1 MSMPMEDLSKAK
13 REIASGTESN
23 ETNMAKISETAY
35 FYLSQQI
42 NDLRDRTDS
51 KSELLRAEL
60 KQEINSVKTEL
71 NQKIDSVR
79 NELKQEINSVKTEL
93 NQKIDSVRNEL
104 KQEIDSVK
112 NELEQKIVSV
122 RNELKQEILTL
133 NNKFEQLHSEV
144 NQIRES
150 AHQTNVMI
158 IVTLIAV
165 ILSPLIIPS
174 IQRWIGLLK

>member
-1 MSMPMEDLSKAK
+1 MPMEDLSKAK

-79 NELKQEINSVKTEL
+79 NELKQEINSLKTEL
-93 NQKIDSVRNEL
+93 NQKID
-104 KQEIDSVK
+104 
-112 NELEQKIVSV
+112 SV

>member
-1 MSMPMEDLSKAK
+1 MPMEDLSKAK
-13 REIASGTESN
+13 KEIASGTESN

-71 NQKIDSVR
+71 NQKIDSVK
-79 NELKQEINSVKTEL
+79 NELKQEIDSVKNEL
-93 NQKIDSVRNEL
+93 DQKIDSVRNEL
-104 KQEIDSVK
+104 KQEI
-112 NELEQKIVSV
+112 I
-122 RNELKQEILTL
+122 TL
-133 NNKFEQLHSEV
+133 NNKFEQLHLEV

>member
-1 MSMPMEDLSKAK
+1 MPMEDLSKAK

-71 NQKIDSVR
+71 NQKMDSVR
-79 NELKQEINSVKTEL
+79 NELKQE
-93 NQKIDSVRNEL
+93 IDSVRNEL

-112 NELEQKIVSV
+112 SELDKKIESV
-122 RNELKQEILTL
+122 RYELKQEILTL
-133 NNKFEQLHSEV
+133 NNKFEQLYSEV

>member
-1 MSMPMEDLSKAK
+1 MVKLIRGEDVMSMPMEDLSKAK

-79 NELKQEINSVKTEL
+79 NELKQEI
-93 NQKIDSVRNEL
+93 
-104 KQEIDSVK
+104 DSVK
-112 NELEQKIVSV
+112 NELDQKIDSI

>member
-79 NELKQEINSVKTEL
+79 NELKQEINSLKTEL
-93 NQKIDSVRNEL
+93 NQKID
-104 KQEIDSVK
+104 
-112 NELEQKIVSV
+112 SV

>member
-1 MSMPMEDLSKAK
+1 MVKLIRGEDVTSMPMEDLSKAK
-13 REIASGTESN
+13 KEIASGTESN

-71 NQKIDSVR
+71 NQKIDSVK
-79 NELKQEINSVKTEL
+79 NELKQEIDSVKNEL
-93 NQKIDSVRNEL
+93 DQKIDSVRNEL
-104 KQEIDSVK
+104 KQEI
-112 NELEQKIVSV
+112 I
-122 RNELKQEILTL
+122 TL
-133 NNKFEQLHSEV
+133 NNKFEQLHLEV